1 MWLDRVHSFVKAGKV
16 FNHNVFLILYHSCYT
31 PHKCEYVQMITTF
44 TSFFFMFPTSLSYS
58 HILHTVLEHKWR
70 CCFDLNELQANTT
83 GPVCTGPYTRMELC
97 SREGSVCKDG
107 LGSGWSCSHQQN
119 PILYYS
125 ASAAV
130 TRKGQFLLSLLTVS
144 NVLIR
149 QKNLSL
155 LSGSHWRE
163 PSPGQL
169 GSARSRCTLS
179 ASAGKSCSVLSLTET
194 GIIEVHRG
202 LPNEAGRHQTL
213 EAMFHIIANYAFIL

>member
-1 MWLDRVHSFVKAGKV
+1 MWICADDHY
-16 FNHNVFLILYHSCYT
+16 IY
-31 PHKCEYVQMITTF
+31 
-44 TSFFFMFPTSLSYS
+44 FFFFTFPTSLSYS

-155 LSGSHWRE
+155 LSGSTGE
-163 PSPGQL
+163 SPVLVSWAQRGLAVHSVQVL
-169 GSARSRCTLS
+169 GNH
-179 ASAGKSCSVLSLTET
+179 VLSS
-194 GIIEVHRG
+194 
-202 LPNEAGRHQTL
+202 A
-213 EAMFHIIANYAFIL
+213 